1 MPRIRLCL
9 AVAAL
14 SLAAC
19 VSTPASTT
27 APPSSTAPKV
37 SSFGKY
43 SGYSEPVYD
52 GWVRSSRYV
61 TVRDGTR
68 LAVDVFRP
76 SLGGRWRRGSCRWC
90 GPITGINRRPSICQP
105 RSLGFPSAESH
116 QPLPAGRGGGW
127 ERGAGGVRA
136 PPKAGRLVR
145 WRGGLAGQE
154 C

>member
-9 AVAAL
+9 DALAL

-19 VSTPASTT
+19 VSTPAPTT

-68 LAVDVFRP
+68 LAVDIFRP
-76 SLGGRWRRGSCRWC
+76 ALGGKVAEEKLPVVWTHHRHQRAAFDTPTSEPWASGS
-90 GPITGINRRPSICQP
+90 
-105 RSLGFPSAESH
+105 
-116 QPLPAGRGGGW
+116 
-127 ERGAGGVRA
+127 
-136 PPKAGRLVR
+136 
-145 WRGGLAGQE
+145 
-154 C
+154 

>member
-9 AVAAL
+9 AALAL

-19 VSTPASTT
+19 VSTPAPTT

-76 SLGGRWRRGSCRWC
+76 SLGGKMAEEKLPVVWTHHPVS
-90 GPITGINRRPSICQP
+90 TGGLRYANLGA
-105 RSLGFPSAESH
+105 LGFRVLRVTNQQIATDLDS
-116 QPLPAGRGGGW
+116 
-127 ERGAGGVRA
+127 
-136 PPKAGRLVR
+136 
-145 WRGGLAGQE
+145 
-154 C
+154 